1 MSQKN
6 NSLYEL
12 STQLQRINDT
22 LIDEQGILDETLEAE
37 IDRLLPAIA
46 EKAGNIG
53 RWIRNIDGNIEAV
66 ESEITRLKKRKEVNG
81 HLQDRLKAYL
91 KDSMEKAGM
100 DKIDTG
106 IMVLAIQRNP
116 PSVEL
121 VDEAAIPASYKDI
134 IPEQYVI
141 SKKRILEALK
151 AGEEVKGAVLMQG
164 THLRLR

>member
-12 STQLQRINDT
+12 SVQLAIVQDEIVNDEGV
-22 LIDEQGILDETLEAE
+22 ISPELEAE
-37 IDRLLPAIA
+37 LDRLLPAITDRA
-46 EKAGNIG
+46 SNLG
-53 RWIRNIDGNIEAV
+53 RWLRNIDGNIESV
-66 ESEITRLKKRKEVNG
+66 ESEITRLKKRKEVND
-81 HLQDRLKAYL
+81 HLKDRLKAYL

-106 IMVLAIQRNP
+106 IMVLAIQKNP
-116 PSVEL
+116 TSVEL
-121 VDEAAIPASYKDI
+121 IDETVIPAAYKDV

-151 AGEEVKGAVLMQG
+151 TGEEVKGAVLRQG

>member
-1 MSQKN
+1 MSQK

-12 STQLQRINDT
+12 SSQLARIT
-22 LIDEQGILDETLEAE
+22 EVVISEEGVISETLEAE
-37 IDRLLPAIA
+37 LDNILPQITDRASNL
-46 EKAGNIG
+46 G

-66 ESEITRLKKRKEVNG
+66 ESEIVRLKKRKEVND
-81 HLQDRLKAYL
+81 HLKDRLKAYL

-116 PSVEL
+116 PSVDV
-121 VDEAAIPASYKDI
+121 VDEGSIPASYKDV

-151 AGEEVKGAVLMQG
+151 AGEEVKGVVLHQG

>member
-12 STQLQRINDT
+12 SAHLAIVQDEIINDEGVISEE
-22 LIDEQGILDETLEAE
+22 LERQLDT
-37 IDRLLPAIA
+37 LLPAIT

-53 RWIRNIDGNIEAV
+53 RWLRNIDGNIESV
-66 ESEITRLKKRKEVNG
+66 ESEITRLKERKEVNS
-81 HLQDRLKAYL
+81 HLKDRLKTYL

-106 IMVLAIQRNP
+106 IMVLAIQKNP

-121 VDEAAIPASYKDI
+121 VDETAIPASYKDV
-134 IPEQYVI
+134 IPEQYII

-151 AGEEVKGAVLMQG
+151 AGEEVKGAILHQG

>member
-1 MSQKN
+1 MMQKN

-12 STQLQRINDT
+12 SAQLAIVQGEIVNEEGVISEELEKQLDT
-22 LIDEQGILDETLEAE
+22 
-37 IDRLLPAIA
+37 LLPAIA

-53 RWIRNIDGNIEAV
+53 RWICNIDGNVKAV
-66 ESEITRLKKRKEVNG
+66 ESEIDRLEKRKEVND
-81 HLQDRLKAYL
+81 HLKDRLKAYL

-106 IMVLAIQRNP
+106 IMVLAIQKNP
-116 PSVEL
+116 PSVEF
-121 VDEAAIPASYKDI
+121 VDETAISATYKDI
-134 IPEQYVI
+134 IPEQHVI

-151 AGEEVKGAVLMQG
+151 AGEEVKGAILHQG

>member
-12 STQLQRINDT
+12 SVQLAIGQDEIVNDEGV
-22 LIDEQGILDETLEAE
+22 ISPELEAE
-37 IDRLLPAIA
+37 LDRLLPAITDRA
-46 EKAGNIG
+46 ANLG
-53 RWIRNIDGNIEAV
+53 RWLRNIDGNIEAV
-66 ESEITRLKKRKEVNG
+66 ESEIARLKKRKEVND
-81 HLQDRLKAYL
+81 HLKDRLKAYL

-106 IMVLAIQRNP
+106 IMVLAIQKNP

-121 VDEAAIPASYKDI
+121 IDETIIPASYKDI

-151 AGEEVKGAVLMQG
+151 AGEEVKGAVLHQG